1 MVTAI
6 IVDDETHNRNVLRVL
21 LEKHCPSVRIVGE
34 ADSAEKAFAEIR
46 SLKPQLVFLD
56 VKMPG
61 KSGFDLLR
69 MFPRIGFEVIFVSA
83 FNEFAIPAFDFNAL
97 GYILKP
103 IDYSKLVNVV
113 ERAITKVVADTNND
127 NIIHFVQSI
136 ERTTDL
142 LSKIAVHHG
151 GKVVFLDLTEVVT
164 VESKSN
170 SCVICMADQAHY
182 FSAKDLKLF
191 EGMLCDVKNFIR
203 INKSVIVNTNYIK
216 SYSKG
221 ETCMI
226 EMKNAAVYEVSRR
239 KKKEVK
245 DRINLL

>member
-6 IVDDETHNRNVLRVL
+6 IVDDEAHNRNVLKIL
-21 LEKHCPSVRIVGE
+21 LEKHCPSVRITGE
-34 ADSAEKAFAEIR
+34 AGDAEEAFGKIH

-69 MFPRIGFEVIFVSA
+69 MFTGIDFEVIFVSA

-103 IDYSKLVNVV
+103 IDYSKLISVV
-113 ERAITKVVADTNND
+113 ERAIAKVIADINND

-142 LSKIAVHHG
+142 LSKIAVHHRG
-151 GKVVFLDLTEVVT
+151 RVVFLDLAEVVT
-164 VESKSN
+164 VESKSE
-170 SCVICMADQAHY
+170 SCLICMADQAHY
-182 FSAKDLKLF
+182 VSTKDLKLF
-191 EGMLCDVKNFIR
+191 EGMLGGMKNFVR
-203 INKSVIVNTNYIK
+203 ISKSVIVNTNYIR
-216 SYSKG
+216 SYTKG
-221 ETCMI
+221 EPCII
-226 EMKNAAVYEVSRR
+226 EMKNGNTYEVSRR

-245 DRINLL
+245 DRIALL